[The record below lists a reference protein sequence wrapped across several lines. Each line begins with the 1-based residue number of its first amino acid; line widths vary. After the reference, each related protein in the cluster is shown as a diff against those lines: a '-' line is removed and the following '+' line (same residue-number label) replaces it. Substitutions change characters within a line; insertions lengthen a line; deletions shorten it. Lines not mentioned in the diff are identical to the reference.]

1 MVREQICRIDITANP
16 APQPATKSMSTITGK
31 TALITGGASGI
42 GLGLARELLAQGAAR
57 VVLWDIS
64 REGLAREASALEAAG
79 HVVTTFAVDVT
90 DTAAMAQGVA
100 RLDEAGIKIDI
111 LVNNAGIIVGKDFAE
126 HSEVEIA
133 RTMAINAEAP
143 MQLTRLILPGML
155 ERGSG
160 HIVNIAS
167 AAGLVSNPKMSVYV
181 GSKFALTGWSDS
193 LRLEMQRG
201 KTGIKVL
208 TVAPFYINTGMFSG
222 VQSPIIPIL
231 EPEDAV
237 RRIVRGIR
245 RDRIHARMPWIVGWV
260 PLLKGVLPTRVFDW
274 VAGDVFGMH
283 RSMEHFKGRSQD

>member
-1 MVREQICRIDITANP
+1 
-16 APQPATKSMSTITGK
+16 MSIIAGK

-42 GLGLARELLAQGAAR
+42 GLGLAKELLAEGAAR

-64 REGLAREASALEAAG
+64 EEGLAREAAALTAAG
-79 HVVTTFAVDVT
+79 HAVTTDTVDVT
-90 DTAAMAQGVA
+90 VTSAMAAGVA
-100 RLDEAGIKIDI
+100 RLDKAGLRIDI
-111 LVNNAGIIVGKDFAE
+111 LINNAGIIVGKDFAE
-126 HSEVEIA
+126 HSESEIA

-160 HIVNIAS
+160 HVVNIAS

-181 GSKFALTGWSDS
+181 ASKVALTGWSDS

-201 KTGIKVL
+201 KTGVRVL

-245 RDRIHARMPWIVGWV
+245 RDKIHARMPWIVGWV
-260 PLLKGVLPTRVFDW
+260 PLLKGLLPTRLFDW
-274 VAGDVFGMH
+274 VAGDLFGMH
-283 RSMEHFKGRSQD
+283 RSMEHFKGRNQD